1 MKINLIILFF
11 SISVAICYSQESAG
25 TSSSVATFDLEL
37 AAELE
42 VIFELDQNA
51 RNERKKI
58 IEKYGTKSKEMQA
71 NNKIIRVWDSLNL
84 IEIKNVLDSR
94 GWLGTDVIGE
104 KGNLALFLVIQKAD
118 LSTQLQYLPLMR
130 EAVSS
135 GKAENAAL
143 ALLEDRVA
151 IRQGK
156 GQIYGSQMKKDP
168 ETDTYYVLPLTEPDK
183 VNDRRVKMGL
193 EPIEEYLKN
202 WNLIWDVE
210 QHKARIRGMKENQ

>member
-11 SISVAICYSQESAG
+11 SISIAICYSQESAG

-183 VNDRRVKMGL
+183 VNDRRAKMGL

-202 WNLIWDVE
+202 WILIWDVE